1 MVLEI
6 GRELSVAFQV
16 RGILTRVCTRLE
28 TGFESV
34 GATGFEPATFR
45 PPGRAGSGVYMPRS
59 PSLSQSGSL
68 NCDAARGGARGG
80 ARRGRLRPVA
90 LRGSGARA
98 DARGAHHGP
107 VRAVGPANDPR
118 LTAALQRRG
127 RAAADA
133 ATRLRAAP
141 APLEHDRPAHG
152 EGGDWIE
159 PTGARRST
167 AWSRWRWRWSGRS
180 GVRVLGW
187 L

>member
-1 MVLEI
+1 VLE
-6 GRELSVAFQV
+6 EALAEVAYDPW
-16 RGILTRVCTRLE
+16 R
-28 TGFESV
+28 FE
-34 GATGFEPATFR
+34 
-45 PPGRAGSGVYMPRS
+45 
-59 PSLSQSGSL
+59 
-68 NCDAARGGARGG
+68 
-80 ARRGRLRPVA
+80 
-90 LRGSGARA
+90 GSGARA

-127 RAAADA
+127 RPAADA
-133 ATRLRAAP
+133 ATKLRVAP

-167 AWSRWRWRWSGRS
+167 AWSRWRMALQRPEP
-180 GVRVLGW
+180 VRVLGW